1 MLGIN
6 PAGISHILKDRNK
19 PSFDL
24 LQKILRRFPQINPDW
39 LLLDSTQM
47 YRDEHTGI
55 PQASA
60 PTSAMQPPIDS
71 DLFGSAGTDEH
82 RGPRCENQPP
92 GARGFRSSRS
102 IGHRSVSGQPNRS
115 QRSAC
120 RTVLRRPDLRKFHV
134 DKALKFFVEK
144 IPRNIPRTKSQN
156 PDTKIRTPIIK
167 STPFF
172 RCAFF
177 MSRNWHATCC
187 PPPHKNELIL
197 PLLENRKSYKQNVN
211 IRHTSHS
218 EIRGVCRESESYR
231 QRPA

>member
-1 MLGIN
+1 MKREGLKPSQLAEMLGIN

-60 PTSAMQPPIDS
+60 LTSAMQLPINS
-71 DLFGSAGTDEH
+71 DLFGSAGTDDTEVPAVKTN
-82 RGPRCENQPP
+82 RREPEAFAAADQSVTDQFPV
-92 GARGFRSSRS
+92 SRTEPTF
-102 IGHRSVSGQPNRS
+102 SVSY
-115 QRSAC
+115 C
-120 RTVLRRPDLRKFHV
+120 FTTTDLRKFHV
-134 DKALKFFVEK
+134 DKALKIFRRKNSPEY
-144 IPRNIPRTKSQN
+144 PTYEEPKSGHQN
-156 PDTKIRTPIIK
+156 SDTIIK

-197 PLLENRKSYKQNVN
+197 PL
-211 IRHTSHS
+211 
-218 EIRGVCRESESYR
+218 C
-231 QRPA
+231 

>member
-1 MLGIN
+1 MKEKLLDLMKREGLKPSQLAEMLGIN

-60 PTSAMQPPIDS
+60 PTSAMQLPIDS
-71 DLFGSAGTDEH
+71 DLFGSAGTDDTEVPTVKTN
-82 RGPRCENQPP
+82 RREPEAFAAADQSVTNQFPVSRT
-92 GARGFRSSRS
+92 GANVQRVVLFYDDQTSRRQSAKIFRRKNSPEYLTYGELKS
-102 IGHRSVSGQPNRS
+102 GHQ
-115 QRSAC
+115 
-120 RTVLRRPDLRKFHV
+120 
-134 DKALKFFVEK
+134 
-144 IPRNIPRTKSQN
+144 
-156 PDTKIRTPIIK
+156 IIK

-187 PPPHKNELIL
+187 PPLIRM
-197 PLLENRKSYKQNVN
+197 N
-211 IRHTSHS
+211 
-218 EIRGVCRESESYR
+218 
-231 QRPA
+231 